1 MKIIRQNIKKMCW
14 EMSAEDEKSGPPALG
29 LLPEGTT
36 LLRTYCVSGAV
47 SARTLLQDNE
57 KPGLVEWS

>member
-1 MKIIRQNIKKMCW
+1 MFW

-57 KPGLVEWS
+57 KPGLMEWS